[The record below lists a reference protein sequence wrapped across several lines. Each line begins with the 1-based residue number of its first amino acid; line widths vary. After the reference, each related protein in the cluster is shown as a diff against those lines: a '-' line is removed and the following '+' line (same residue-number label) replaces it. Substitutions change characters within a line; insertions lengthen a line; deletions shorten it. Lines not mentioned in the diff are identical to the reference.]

1 MKREVEVGGTIAM
14 QGQVRSQ
21 IRTVLEGFLYELA
34 VQHMRRA
41 LRERRRRGT
50 GAATNEEMRN
60 ATIAI
65 VASTACLEAFANAE
79 GARHLGKGRRWKEK
93 RSLADKW
100 EDLYHSV
107 NSQLAKKALTN
118 LQERRHFIIH
128 YKGEWIDDQFTLERQ
143 RLTGSASRASV
154 HTCRRLIRDY
164 LLALNAEVPRW
175 LT

>member
-41 LRERRRRGT
+41 LRERRCRGT

-93 RSLADKW
+93 RSLAVTHDQA
-100 EDLYHSV
+100 EHELILASSRTPSTGDLSGLF
-107 NSQLAKKALTN
+107 SGMTLCLAEPPFGEGTAWRAEPAVSIPRRAKAFV
-118 LQERRHFIIH
+118 LQ
-128 YKGEWIDDQFTLERQ
+128 
-143 RLTGSASRASV
+143 S
-154 HTCRRLIRDY
+154 
-164 LLALNAEVPRW
+164 
-175 LT
+175 